1 MGRTLE
7 QVLAKLPAARRA
19 KIEARVAAII
29 AEEKSLHDLRKAMN
43 KTQIAMARKL
53 KVGQDSISR
62 LEHRTDML
70 LSTLGDYVQ
79 ALGGRL
85 HLVVE
90 FPDRPPVRLPELG
103 TIANR
108 ETSPRRRRIALS
120 ARDTKRVLNL
130 LENPPKPTRRL
141 REAARRR
148 PRA

>member
-19 KIEARVAAII
+19 KIEARVAEIV

-79 ALGGRL
+79 ALGGQL

-103 TIANR
+103 AIADR
-108 ETSPRRRRIALS
+108 ATSPRRRIALS

-130 LENPPKPTRRL
+130 LEKD
-141 REAARRR
+141 
-148 PRA
+148 

>member
-1 MGRTLE
+1 MGRTLD

-19 KIEARVAAII
+19 KIEARVAEII
-29 AEEKSLHDLRKAMN
+29 AEEKSLQDLRKAMN

-62 LEHRTDML
+62 LEHRADML
-70 LSTLGDYVQ
+70 LSTLGEYVE

-103 TIANR
+103 AIASR
-108 ETSPRRRRIALS
+108 DAAPPRKRS
-120 ARDTKRVLNL
+120 TKR
-130 LENPPKPTRRL
+130 
-141 REAARRR
+141 AA
-148 PRA
+148 A

>member
-1 MGRTLE
+1 MGRTLD

-19 KIEARVAAII
+19 KIEARVTAII

-120 ARDTKRVLNL
+120 SRDTKRVLNL

-141 REAARRR
+141 REAARRKAR
-148 PRA
+148 G

>member
-1 MGRTLE
+1 MGRTLD

-19 KIEARVAAII
+19 KIEARVVEII
-29 AEEKSLHDLRKAMN
+29 AEEKSLQDLRKAMN

-62 LEHRTDML
+62 LEHRADML
-70 LSTLGDYVQ
+70 LSTLGEYVE

-103 TIANR
+103 AIANR
-108 ETSPRRRRIALS
+108 DAAPPRKRS
-120 ARDTKRVLNL
+120 TKR
-130 LENPPKPTRRL
+130 
-141 REAARRR
+141 AAS
-148 PRA
+148 

>member
-1 MGRTLE
+1 MGRTLD

-19 KIEARVAAII
+19 KIEARVVEII
-29 AEEKSLHDLRKAMN
+29 AEEKSLQDLRKAMN

-62 LEHRTDML
+62 LEHRADML
-70 LSTLGDYVQ
+70 LSTLGEYVE

-108 ETSPRRRRIALS
+108 DAASPRKRA
-120 ARDTKRVLNL
+120 TKR
-130 LENPPKPTRRL
+130 
-141 REAARRR
+141 AA
-148 PRA
+148 A

>member
-7 QVLAKLPAARRA
+7 QVLAKLPAERRA

-70 LSTLGDYVQ
+70 LSTLGEYVQ

-103 TIANR
+103 AIADR
-108 ETSPRRRRIALS
+108 ETSPRRGRIALS
-120 ARDTKRVLNL
+120 ARDTKRVLKL
-130 LENPPKPTRRL
+130 REKPPKPARRL
-141 REAARRR
+141 RQAARRLR
-148 PRA
+148 RG

>member
-7 QVLAKLPAARRA
+7 QVLAKLPAERRA
-19 KIEARVAAII
+19 KIEVRVAAII
-29 AEEKSLHDLRKAMN
+29 AKEKSLHDLRKAMN

-53 KVGQDSISR
+53 KAGQDSISR

-90 FPDRPPVRLPELG
+90 FPDRPPVRLPDLG
-103 TIANR
+103 AIADR
-108 ETSPRRRRIALS
+108 ETSPRRGRVALS
-120 ARDTKRVLNL
+120 VRDTKRVLDL

-141 REAARRR
+141 RQAARRQ
-148 PRA
+148 PRG

>member
-7 QVLAKLPAARRA
+7 QVLAKLPAERRA
-19 KIEARVAAII
+19 KIEARVATII
-29 AEEKSLHDLRKAMN
+29 ADEKSLHDLRKAMN

-79 ALGGRL
+79 ALGGQL

-103 TIANR
+103 TIAGR
-108 ETSPRRRRIALS
+108 EASPRRSRIALS
-120 ARDTKRVLNL
+120 ARDTKRMLNL
-130 LENPPKPTRRL
+130 LENPPKPTRRMWD
-141 REAARRR
+141 AARRK
-148 PRA
+148 PRS

>member
-29 AEEKSLHDLRKAMN
+29 GEEKSLHDLRKAMN

-90 FPDRPPVRLPELG
+90 FPDRPPVRVPELG
-103 TIANR
+103 AIANR
-108 ETSPRRRRIALS
+108 EAPTRRKRIALS
-120 ARDTKRVLNL
+120 ARATKRVFSL
-130 LENPPKPTRRL
+130 LKNPPKPTQRL
-141 REAARRR
+141 IESARRK